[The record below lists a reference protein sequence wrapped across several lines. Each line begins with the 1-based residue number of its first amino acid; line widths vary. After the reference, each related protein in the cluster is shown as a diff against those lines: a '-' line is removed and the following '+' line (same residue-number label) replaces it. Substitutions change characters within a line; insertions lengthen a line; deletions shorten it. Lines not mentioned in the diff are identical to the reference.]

1 MPHKIVFR
9 VASVS
14 GEDEKFRAKE
24 LNTHGPTIQG
34 WHSPKFMH
42 VYPYPRFCIYPQ
54 ELTIQLDSRTKICK
68 IQMLSHQFLIATKI
82 DLLVG
87 DMVDDTAIVASQN
100 AVYQLLG
107 SVTLSDNEG
116 TNYKARELKSVHVD
130 AIGIFVKF
138 ILHKNYVNRHNL
150 CNQVGLVAVNVIGD
164 DYDDNYSTTEAG
176 AINQRKADIIS
187 SLDDLAFD
195 MYQDSEV
202 AHIIRKL
209 ETKKQAAI
217 LDEQYDLARKLKN
230 VSFEL
235 HKAGEKLGKYEIE
248 KKQVTDMSDFDK
260 ARQKQH
266 QIEEYRMG
274 VYAQLEL
281 HKLLDD
287 DQPAKSSP
295 SPRNEP
301 AEKPLSPDLLPD
313 LLSGKSGAD
322 EYFVEEDAG
331 NTFEEYENTTV
342 PALRKRSGLM
352 DEELSD
358 EDATKALKNSKY
370 TLSDRDRREA
380 VLPVD
385 VFGLNLVE
393 NAYSKTFSERILAL
407 KAIQKHLRDFT
418 PDKFDVS
425 TTKMFKASVFLILKA
440 LNDNVLTVFTQAI
453 NVLTSL
459 LKRFPENNKIRAAA
473 MNYIITMSE
482 FPELASLHNIP
493 AQCCRP
499 IQSNV
504 TPRLAQS
511 RAELVEQLVMKKGIQ
526 GHLTVD
532 LVMNFCAPALQ
543 HPLGPVREIAEH
555 IIIHL
560 YKQRPA
566 KEIRKHLPLDDEK
579 PRRNILYRQLYEH
592 LDKIDKLNQP
602 KARLGQ
608 DKKNKKKLPAHK
620 EVSEDLISMDMEILD
635 KTCIFCEEVNDSFN
649 NEGLDF
655 HYWKSC
661 PMLIKC
667 RFCRQIVEIS
677 ALTVHHLTECAN
689 KDDFKKCE
697 RCQEAIP
704 KSSYQSHVELK
715 SCNPA
720 PPERVSCRC
729 PLCHNNIPPG
739 EESWK
744 KHLTEVNGCPYNC
757 RRNKT
762 KDDHP
767 PMSQSVIVVHEKA
780 SRVTLFNLFYWL
792 RPIVHINGAKFA
804 YKLFLISVMAENNFE
819 NNLRVFYS
827 NSCYLNKMSQ
837 YINPIIHFAIQHEGE
852 LRRLE
857 EFSHGML
864 DLLGKMPDEH
874 TKMYRE
880 LPMFTVPTTPYRV
893 KLKERKSCVLVAR
906 RQDSTFV

>member
-1 MPHKIVFR
+1 MMPHKIVFR

-130 AIGIFVKF
+130 AIGILVKF

-602 KARLGQ
+602 KAR
-608 DKKNKKKLPAHK
+608 
-620 EVSEDLISMDMEILD
+620 
-635 KTCIFCEEVNDSFN
+635 TCIFCEEVNDSFN

-780 SRVTLFNLFYWL
+780 SR
-792 RPIVHINGAKFA
+792 
-804 YKLFLISVMAENNFE
+804 
-819 NNLRVFYS
+819 
-827 NSCYLNKMSQ
+827 MSQ

-874 TKMYRE
+874 TKMYR
-880 LPMFTVPTTPYRV
+880 MFNFLGNFS
-893 KLKERKSCVLVAR
+893 KLDVWVCKALKRSHNGA
-906 RQDSTFV
+906 T